1 MNSRALIVVAKQ
13 PKPGETKTRL
23 SPLLDPEQAVELYCC
38 FLLDTLELM
47 RRVDGARPFVAYS
60 PLTAE
65 GYFRRIAP
73 GDFEFLPQIGDNL
86 GQRLNNVLAR
96 CLSMGYA
103 QVIVMNSD
111 SPTLPVDHLQQAF
124 ELLQNP
130 GVDVVLGPS
139 DDGGY
144 YLVGLKHPYPA
155 LFDVV
160 MSTATVLQ
168 ETLVRAREQGLRT
181 VCLPS
186 WYDVDTPEDLQR
198 LIGELPSLPDHVAVE
213 TRRLLAEWTE
223 SKAIGAHNPA
233 RTVAAAHHRFRPALK
248 EGG

>member
-1 MNSRALIVVAKQ
+1 MSSRALIVVAKQ

-168 ETLVRAREQGLRT
+168 ETLARAREQGLRA

-198 LIGELPSLPDHVAVE
+198 LIEELPSLPDHVAVK
-213 TRRLLAEWTE
+213 TRRLLAEWTGP
-223 SKAIGAHNPA
+223 KLVGAPNSA
-233 RTVAAAHHRFRPALK
+233 RSVATASHRFCPPWEAR
-248 EGG
+248 G